1 MTLAAVTA
9 GAACLSLGVHLV
21 SCASAAR
28 PRRGAK
34 RPEFGRPPVTIVQ
47 PHRGVEAFSSETL
60 ASIFALDYPAYEIVF
75 CLADAG
81 DPIAPIIRR
90 FIAAHPQQP
99 ARLLIGD
106 DPISGNP
113 KLNNVV
119 KGWKA
124 AKYDWIVL
132 ADSNVL
138 MPPDYLDRLLA
149 RWRKNTGIVCSPPIG
164 SRPVGFAAALEC
176 AFLNTYQARWQY
188 AAEAFGYGFAQGK
201 SMLWRR
207 AVLDEAGGIEALAS
221 EIAED
226 AAATKLLRNA
236 GLSAHLVDE
245 AFAQPLGRRSF
256 ADVWKRQVRWAR
268 LRRKTFA
275 LHFLPELFTTSLMAI
290 GAAAFA
296 APVEDLR
303 PVSAALL
310 AAAIWYGAEIAL
322 AQRRGWAIGAWTA
335 PAWIL
340 RDLLLPWLWLQALAS
355 DRFEW
360 RGAALS
366 VNGETLAAEGPDIRR
381 NRHCEERSDKAIHA
395 AAGALSGWPAISRR
409 WIASLRSQ

>member
-1 MTLAAVTA
+1 MTLAAMAA
-9 GAACLSLGVHLV
+9 GAACLSLGAHLV

-28 PRRGAK
+28 PRRGAE
-34 RPEFGRPPVTIVQ
+34 RPKVGRPPVTIVQ
-47 PHRGVEAFSSETL
+47 PHRGVETFSDETL
-60 ASIFALDYPAYEIVF
+60 ASIFALDYPVYEIVF
-75 CLADAG
+75 CLADGG

-90 FIAAHPQQP
+90 FMAANPRRE
-99 ARLLIGD
+99 ARLLFGD

-113 KLNNVV
+113 KLNNIV

-124 AKYDWIVL
+124 AKYGWIVL

-138 MPPDYLDRLLA
+138 MPPDYLDCLLA
-149 RWRKNTGIVCSPPIG
+149 RWRKNTGVVCSPPIG

-188 AAEAFGYGFAQGK
+188 AAEGFGYGFAQGK

-207 AVLDEAGGIEALAS
+207 AVLDKAGGIEALAS

-236 GLSAHLVDE
+236 GLSAHLVDD

-256 ADVWKRQVRWAR
+256 GDVWKRQVRWAR

-275 LHFLPELFTTSLMAI
+275 LHFLPELFTTSLIAVV
-290 GAAAFA
+290 AAAFA
-296 APVEDLR
+296 APLADLR
-303 PVSAALL
+303 WASASLL
-310 AAAIWYGAEIAL
+310 AATIWYGAETAL
-322 AQRRGWAIGAWTA
+322 AQRRGWAVGAWTL
-335 PAWIL
+335 PAWLL

-366 VNGETLAAEGPDIRR
+366 VNGETLAAEGPDIR
-381 NRHCEERSDKAIHA
+381 D
-395 AAGALSGWPAISRR
+395 
-409 WIASLRSQ
+409 